1 VNSFDLPEFAAYF
14 RSRWKLPI
22 GAIAVA
28 AAVAAIL
35 CLVLPKQYTATA
47 TVVIEPPGG
56 DARTAISVSPIY
68 LESLKSYENYAAS
81 DSLFA
86 KACEKFHLLDGTPLE
101 SFKKRVLRVEKP
113 KDTKVLQVSVT
124 LPDPKLAQ
132 AVVQYLAEETVELD
146 LSIARTGDRD
156 LVNDAEQRLNSA
168 VKELE
173 SARADVVSLAAAGSE
188 TVLENQAKSLA
199 DVKGREEAER
209 IETDSLLAE
218 SLARGD
224 EQSASE
230 ARARL
235 KSLDASLAALGKDL
249 EARSVAVAGLR
260 ARREKAFDRLH
271 ALEATFDLTR
281 KREADVAAAVKFRTG
296 QLRIVD
302 PGIVPQRPSFPNL
315 PLAIIS
321 AVVIAAAA
329 CLAWMTLQFGFAS
342 RQEQPSRAGLR
353 VAGSGSR

>member
-1 VNSFDLPEFAAYF
+1 VNSFDLPELAGYF
-14 RSRWKLPI
+14 RSRWKLPVA
-22 GAIAVA
+22 AIVVA

-47 TVVIEPPGG
+47 TLVVEPPGS

-68 LESLKSYENYAAS
+68 LESLKSYENYAES

-101 SFKKRVLRVEKP
+101 SLKKRVLRVEKP

-124 LPDPKLAQ
+124 LRDPKVAQ
-132 AVVQYLAEETVELD
+132 AMVQYLAEETVELD
-146 LSIARTGDRD
+146 RSIARTGDQD
-156 LVNDAEQRLNSA
+156 LLNDAEQRLNSA
-168 VKELE
+168 LKEIE
-173 SARADVVSLAAAGSE
+173 SAHAEVAGLAAAGSE
-188 TVLENQAKSLA
+188 SVLESQAKSLTE
-199 DVKGREEAER
+199 VKGREEAER

-218 SLARGD
+218 SIARGD
-224 EQSASE
+224 EDGVSE

-235 KSLDASLAALGKDL
+235 KSLDTSLAALQKNLD
-249 EARSVAVAGLR
+249 AKSAAFASLR
-260 ARREKAFDRLH
+260 ARREKAIDRVH
-271 ALEATFDLTR
+271 SAEGTFDLAR
-281 KREADVAAAVKFRTG
+281 KREADVAAAVRFRTG

-315 PLAIIS
+315 PLAVIS

-329 CLAWMTLQFGFAS
+329 CLAWMTLQFGFS
-342 RQEQPSRAGLR
+342 SGREHPSRAGLR
-353 VAGSGSR
+353 VAGSGAR